1 MSVSRCLRRWSEQ
14 ARSDRGVSLFE
25 LLVVMSI
32 FVVIMA
38 LCFRVLETV
47 QQQTGDN
54 LSQAEAVGMARLG
67 LANVDRQLRSA
78 ETIIPP
84 SAAAPMSIRAY
95 IAADNNAR
103 CVQFEVTSGG
113 ALRMR
118 QWTTATSVGGWRTLA
133 TRLANSASAP
143 PFEVPTGYGDK
154 LVNVRL
160 VIKPKTSST
169 RPVEITT
176 SLTRRNSPA
185 TTPSTLCDPTTVP

>member
-1 MSVSRCLRRWSEQ
+1 MPMSEEVSAWRRH
-14 ARSDRGVSLFE
+14 ARNDSGVSLFE

-38 LCFRVLETV
+38 VCFRVLETV

-54 LSQAEAVGMARLG
+54 LSQAEAVEMARLG

-95 IAADNNAR
+95 IAADNNPR
-103 CVQFEVTSGG
+103 CVQFDVTSGG
-113 ALRMR
+113 TLRMR
-118 QWTTATSVGGWRTLA
+118 EWATATSVGTWRTLA

-143 PFEVPTGYGDK
+143 PFEVPSGYGDK
-154 LVNVRL
+154 FVNVRL
-160 VIKPKTSST
+160 LIKPKTSST
-169 RPVEITT
+169 KPVEVTT